1 MNITYKYKLAM
12 SLTDAAATN
21 DANAATGYAAGGPF
35 NHSVAGITAAGGVTA
50 MAAGQGV
57 GVIPTTNCSFDG
69 RMEISKVYD
78 IVFKDAVVIAN
89 QPHIYKLPVSLLGI
103 DENQMINSIEFI
115 NTFNVN
121 DKCLYP
127 VTDRFFWKYDFD
139 GEAIFF
145 GFPHADVLSYGAN
158 FGLKMKINLVSKTL

>member
-1 MNITYKYKLAM
+1 M
-12 SLTDAAATN
+12 SLADAAATN
-21 DANAATGYAAGGPF
+21 DANADTGYAAGGPF
-35 NHSVAGITAAGGVTA
+35 AHGIAAIDAAGGVTA

-78 IVFKDAVVIAN
+78 IVFKDAVIIAA

-103 DENQMINSIEFI
+103 DDNQMINSIEFI
-115 NTFNVN
+115 NIFNVN
-121 DKCLYP
+121 KCLYP

-145 GFPHADVLSYGAN
+145 GFPHADRGSYAAN
-158 FGLKMKINLVSKTL
+158 FGLKMKINLLSKTL

>member
-1 MNITYKYKLAM
+1 MNITYKYKLSM

-21 DANAATGYAAGGPF
+21 DVNAATGYGAGGPF
-35 NHSVAGITAAGGVTA
+35 AHAVAGISAAGAVTA
-50 MAAGQGV
+50 IAAGHAV

-78 IVFKDAVVIAN
+78 IVFKDAVIVAN
-89 QPHIYKLPVSLLGI
+89 QPHIYKLPISLLGI
-103 DENQMINSIEFI
+103 DDNQMINSIEFI
-115 NTFNVN
+115 NTFNVI

-127 VTDRFFWKYDFD
+127 VTDRFFWKYDYD

-145 GFPHADVLSYGAN
+145 GFPHADSGSYAAN
-158 FGLKMKINLVSKTL
+158 FGLKMKITLVSKTL